1 MLLKLLVPHMV
12 LWGLSLVLKNTST
25 HIKLFSNVLGYI
37 INVLCFRTV
46 LQPYLKSHFY
56 MSIQPAFQA
65 YLKKHHTYISI
76 SGPQFG
82 NWYIRFKFFVQFWSL
97 SSRKAQGFAMYQSA
111 YFQWR
116 SRLPKCLF
124 SWWKDAQAHIIV
136 SFSHAMLG
144 L

>member
-1 MLLKLLVPHMV
+1 MCISSGSHLILC
-12 LWGLSLVLKNTST
+12 GLSIVLKNTST

-97 SSRKAQGFAMYQSA
+97 SSRKAQGFAMHQSA

-116 SRLPKCLF
+116 SRLPKCVF
-124 SWWKDAQAHIIV
+124 FMVKRCSGTH
-136 SFSHAMLG
+136 HC
-144 L
+144 